1 MAPYSP
7 SVPDIVTHEE
17 KRFFKELG
25 GRIAQLRK
33 EQNLTQQQLADE
45 LGVAQQVVASYE
57 IGRRRVPVSTLPALA
72 RVLGVSIEALI
83 GEEEKPAKRGPAS
96 MASSTSMTARC
107 LGLGSAPSWKCL
119 RPYSPRR
126 DVKKIAAK
134 KERPAQG
141 RALVGCFNFYRRSI
155 PRSPLMNPL
164 SCAATLA

>member
-83 GEEEKPAKRGPAS
+83 GEEEKPAKRGPAPKLQ
-96 MASSTSMTARC
+96 RH
-107 LGLGSAPSWKCL
+107 L
-119 RPYSPRR
+119 
-126 DVKKIAAK
+126 
-134 KERPAQG
+134 ERIGALPKPKQRAVMEVLEAVLAQAG
-141 RALVGCFNFYRRSI
+141 R
-155 PRSPLMNPL
+155 
-164 SCAATLA
+164 